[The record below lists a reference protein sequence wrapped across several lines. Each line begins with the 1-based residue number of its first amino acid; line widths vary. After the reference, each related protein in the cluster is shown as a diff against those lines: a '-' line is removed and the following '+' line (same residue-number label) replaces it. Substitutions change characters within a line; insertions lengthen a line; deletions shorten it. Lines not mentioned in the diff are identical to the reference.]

1 MKIPISED
9 CLRCKSKASL
19 MVLKVDSEP
28 NS

>member
-9 CLRCKSKASL
+9 CMRCKRKASL